1 MRLRPIYLSAYP
13 SALVLTAVLGAG
25 CDVHVGENGVSLDVA
40 GGKATDEWTRTYTV
54 AKGGTVEVVNVNGPI
69 VVEAA
74 QGPQV
79 EVRATR
85 VARAKS
91 DEEAQEILKNA
102 EIKEEVAPGR
112 VAIQTVAGT
121 GTSFGRR
128 SVNVE
133 YRVRV
138 PAGLQVSV
146 KTENG
151 GIGLHDVNGTVAATT
166 TNGGVRGTNVSGA
179 VSAHIVNGGIVMDIA
194 RMAGPIELE
203 SVNGGIRVDIP
214 ADLNADVEASAV
226 NGRVSADDGLRLQ
239 TSQRTR
245 MTIIGKLNGGG
256 PRISVT
262 TVNGGVRLRPRDG
275 SVSRDAE
282 GGDEAGEV
290 VLEQGR

>member
-1 MRLRPIYLSAYP
+1 MTFRPMYLP
-13 SALVLTAVLGAG
+13 ALLLVATLGSG
-25 CDVHVGENGVSLDVA
+25 CDVRVGENGVSLDVA
-40 GGKATDEWTRTYTV
+40 GGKASDEWTRTYTV
-54 AKGGTVEVVNVNGPI
+54 TKGGTVEVVNVNGPI

-74 QGPQV
+74 KGPQV

-102 EIKEEVAPGR
+102 EIKEEVTPGR
-112 VAIQTVAGT
+112 VAIRTVAGT
-121 GTSFGRR
+121 GMSFGRR

-151 GIGLHDVNGTVAATT
+151 GIGLHDVNGTVVAAT

-179 VSAHIVNGGIVMDIA
+179 VSAHIVNGGIVMDLA
-194 RMAGPIELE
+194 RVAGPIELE
-203 SVNGGIRVDIP
+203 SVNGGIRLDIP
-214 ADLNADVEASAV
+214 ADLNADIEASAV
-226 NGRVSADDGLRLQ
+226 NGGVSSDDGLKLQ
-239 TSQRTR
+239 TSERARTK
-245 MTIIGKLNGGG
+245 IIGKLNSGG

-262 TVNGGVRLRPRDG
+262 TVNGGVRLRARDG

>member
-1 MRLRPIYLSAYP
+1 MRFRPNYLSAL
-13 SALVLTAVLGAG
+13 LVAAALGAG
-25 CDVHVGENGVSLDVA
+25 CDVHVGDNGVSVDVSS
-40 GGKATDEWTRTYTV
+40 GKASDEWNRTYTV
-54 AKGGTVEVVNVNGPI
+54 TKGGAVEIVNVNGPI

-74 QGPQV
+74 TGSQV
-79 EVRATR
+79 EIRATR

-91 DEEAQEILKNA
+91 DEEAQALLKKL
-102 EIKEEVAPGR
+102 EIKEDVSPGR
-112 VAIQTVAGT
+112 VAIQTVIGT
-121 GTSFGRR
+121 GMSFGRR

-194 RMAGPIELE
+194 RVVGSIELE
-203 SVNGGIRVDIP
+203 SVNGGIRLDIP
-214 ADLNADVEASAV
+214 PDLRADVEASAV
-226 NGRVSADDGLRLQ
+226 NGGVSMDDALKLQ
-239 TSQRTR
+239 TSERGR
-245 MTIIGKLNGGG
+245 SKIIGKLNGGG
-256 PRISVT
+256 ARISVT
-262 TVNGGVRLRPRDG
+262 TVNGGVRLRARDG

>member
-1 MRLRPIYLSAYP
+1 MTCRPMYLP
-13 SALVLTAVLGAG
+13 ALLVVAVLESG
-25 CDVHVGENGVSLDVA
+25 CDVRVGENGVSLDVA

-54 AKGGTVEVVNVNGPI
+54 TSGGTVEIVNVNGPI

-74 QGPQV
+74 KGPQM
-79 EVRATR
+79 EIRATR

-91 DEEAQEILKNA
+91 DEEAQAILKNA

-112 VAIQTVAGT
+112 VAIQTVPST
-121 GTSFGRR
+121 GMSFGGR
-128 SVNVE
+128 SVKVE
-133 YRVRV
+133 YRLRV

-151 GIGLHDVNGTVAATT
+151 GIGLYDVNGVVAATAR
-166 TNGGVRGTNVSGA
+166 NGGVRGTNISGA
-179 VSAHIVNGGIVMDIA
+179 VSAHTVNGGIVLDIA

-226 NGRVSADDGLRLQ
+226 NGGVSADDGLKLQ
-239 TSQRTR
+239 ASQRARTK
-245 MTIIGKLNGGG
+245 IIGKLNGGG

-262 TVNGGVRLRPRDG
+262 TVNGGVRLRTRDG

>member
-1 MRLRPIYLSAYP
+1 MRFRRFPL
-13 SALVLTAVLGAG
+13 SALVLTATLGAG

-54 AKGGTVEVVNVNGPI
+54 TKGGAVEIVNANGPI

-74 QGPQV
+74 TGPEV
-79 EVRATR
+79 EIRATR

-91 DEEAQEILKNA
+91 DEEAQELLKKI
-102 EIKEEVAPGR
+102 EIKEDVAPGR
-112 VAIQTVAGT
+112 VAVQTVSGSGIT
-121 GTSFGRR
+121 FGRR
-128 SVNVE
+128 SVSVE
-133 YRVRV
+133 YRLRV

-179 VSAHIVNGGIVMDIA
+179 VSAHIVNGGIVMDLA
-194 RMAGPIELE
+194 QVAGPIELE
-203 SVNGGIRVDIP
+203 SVNGGIRLDIP
-214 ADLNADVEASAV
+214 ADLDADIEASAV
-226 NGRVSADDGLRLQ
+226 NGGVSLDDGLKLQ
-239 TSQRTR
+239 TSERARTKI
-245 MTIIGKLNGGG
+245 TGKLNRGG
-256 PRISVT
+256 PRITVT
-262 TVNGGVRLRPRDG
+262 TVNGGVRLRARDG
-275 SVSRDAE
+275 SVLRDAQ

>member
-1 MRLRPIYLSAYP
+1 MLPMTFRPIYLP
-13 SALVLTAVLGAG
+13 ALLVAVLGSG
-25 CDVHVGENGVSLDVA
+25 CDVRVGDNGVSLDVA

-54 AKGGTVEVVNVNGPI
+54 ASGGSVDVVNVNGPI

-74 QGPQV
+74 KGRQV
-79 EVRATR
+79 EIRATR
-85 VARAKS
+85 VARARS
-91 DEEAQEILKNA
+91 DEEARAILKNA
-102 EIKEEVAPGR
+102 EIQEEVAPGR
-112 VAIQTVAGT
+112 VALRTIASTAAT
-121 GTSFGRR
+121 TFGGR
-128 SVNVE
+128 SLNVE

-138 PAGLQVSV
+138 PAGLRVSL

-151 GIGLHDVNGTVAATT
+151 GIGLYDVNGVVAATI

-179 VSAHIVNGGIVMDIA
+179 VSAHVVNGGIVMDIA
-194 RMAGPIELE
+194 RIEGPIELD

-226 NGRVSADDGLRLQ
+226 NGGVAADDGLRLQ

-245 MTIIGKLNGGG
+245 TKIIGKLNGGG
-256 PRISVT
+256 PRLSVT
-262 TVNGGVRLRPRDG
+262 TVNGGVRLRTRDG

>member
-1 MRLRPIYLSAYP
+1 MTFRPIYLSVLLVAA
-13 SALVLTAVLGAG
+13 ALAGG
-25 CDVHVGENGVSLDVA
+25 CDVHVGENGLSMDVTS
-40 GGKATDEWTRTYTV
+40 GKATDEWTRTYTLT
-54 AKGGTVEVVNVNGPI
+54 KGGAVEVVNVNGPI

-74 QGPQV
+74 TGPQV
-79 EVRATR
+79 EIRATR

-91 DEEAQEILKNA
+91 DEEAQELLKKL
-102 EIKEEVAPGR
+102 EIKEDVAPGR
-112 VAIQTVAGT
+112 VAIQTVTGT
-121 GTSFGRR
+121 GMSVGRR

-151 GIGLHDVNGTVAATT
+151 GIGLYDVNGTVAATT

-194 RMAGPIELE
+194 HVAGAIELE
-203 SVNGGIRVDIP
+203 SVNGGIRLDIP
-214 ADLNADVEASAV
+214 PDLNADLEAHAVNGGVSADAELKVEASE
-226 NGRVSADDGLRLQ
+226 RS
-239 TSQRTR
+239 RTR
-245 MTIIGKLNGGG
+245 IAGRLNRGGS
-256 PRISVT
+256 RISVS
-262 TVNGGVRLRPRDG
+262 TVNGGVRLRARDG

>member
-1 MRLRPIYLSAYP
+1 MRFRPFHLSAF
-13 SALVLTAVLGAG
+13 VLTAILGAG

-54 AKGGTVEVVNVNGPI
+54 TTGGVVEIVNANGPI

-74 QGPQV
+74 TGPQV
-79 EVRATR
+79 EIRATR

-91 DEEAQEILKNA
+91 DEEAQELLKKL
-102 EIKEEVAPGR
+102 EIKEDVAPGR
-112 VAIQTVAGT
+112 VAVHTVT
-121 GTSFGRR
+121 GSGLTSGRR

-133 YRVRV
+133 YRLRV
-138 PAGLQVSV
+138 PPGLQVSV

-179 VSAHIVNGGIVMDIA
+179 VSAHIVNGGIVMDLA
-194 RMAGPIELE
+194 QVAGPIELE
-203 SVNGGIRVDIP
+203 SVNGGIRLDLP
-214 ADLNADVEASAV
+214 ADLNADIEASAV
-226 NGRVSADDGLRLQ
+226 NGAVSSDDGLKLE
-239 TSQRTR
+239 TSERARTKI
-245 MTIIGKLNGGG
+245 TGKLNRGG
-256 PRISVT
+256 PRITVT
-262 TVNGGVRLRPRDG
+262 TVNGGVHLRARDG
-275 SVSRDAE
+275 SVSRDAR

>member
-1 MRLRPIYLSAYP
+1 MKRFCPINLP
-13 SALVLTAVLGAG
+13 ALLAVAVLGSG
-25 CDVHVGENGVSLDVA
+25 CDVRVGDNGVSLGVA
-40 GGKATDEWTRTYTV
+40 GGKATDAWTRTYTV
-54 AKGGTVEVVNVNGPI
+54 TNAGTVDVVNINGPI

-74 QGPQV
+74 EGPQV
-79 EVRATR
+79 EIRATR

-91 DEEAQEILKNA
+91 DEEAEAILKNA

-112 VAIQTVAGT
+112 VALRTVAST
-121 GTSFGRR
+121 AVTFGGR

-138 PAGLQVSV
+138 PAGLRVSV
-146 KTENG
+146 TTENG
-151 GIGLHDVNGTVAATT
+151 GIGLYDVNGMVAASI

-179 VSAHIVNGGIVMDIA
+179 VSAHVVNGGIVMDIA

>member
-1 MRLRPIYLSAYP
+1 MTFRPIYLP
-13 SALVLTAVLGAG
+13 ALLVVAALGSG
-25 CDVHVGENGVSLDVA
+25 CDVRVGENGVSLDVA

-54 AKGGTVEVVNVNGPI
+54 TKGGTVEVVNVNGPI

-74 QGPQV
+74 TGSQV
-79 EVRATR
+79 EIRATR

-91 DEEAQEILKNA
+91 EEEAQELLKKA
-102 EIKEEVAPGR
+102 EIKEEVAPDR
-112 VAIQTVAGT
+112 VVIQTIT
-121 GTSFGRR
+121 GSGMTFGRR
-128 SVNVE
+128 SLNVE

-151 GIGLHDVNGTVAATT
+151 GIGLHDVNGTLVAST

-179 VSAHIVNGGIVMDIA
+179 VSAHIVNGGIVMDLA
-194 RMAGPIELE
+194 RVAGPVELE
-203 SVNGGIRVDIP
+203 SVNGGIRLDIP

-226 NGRVSADDGLRLQ
+226 NGGVSTDDALKLQ
-239 TSQRTR
+239 TSERARTKV
-245 MTIIGKLNGGG
+245 IGKLNRGG
-256 PRISVT
+256 PRISVS
-262 TVNGGVRLRPRDG
+262 TVNGGVRLRARDG